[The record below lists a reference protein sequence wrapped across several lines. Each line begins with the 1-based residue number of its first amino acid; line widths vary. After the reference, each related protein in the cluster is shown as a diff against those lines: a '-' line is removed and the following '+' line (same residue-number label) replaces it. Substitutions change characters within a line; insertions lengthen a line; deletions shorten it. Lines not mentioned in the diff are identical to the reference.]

1 MKEIEMTIMKLNAS
15 VFDELYTPPE
25 VTKALIKHL
34 PSSFKTVWCP
44 CDTSDSN
51 IVKELK
57 GSGYKVIASHIKDG
71 KDFLEWEPSENYD
84 CIITNPPYSSKN
96 VFIERCVELKKP
108 WALLLPL
115 DSLCGSKRF
124 SLTASAGCITIA
136 HRIDFTGKGANWFY
150 NVWLCQW
157 PEISD
162 KWLKEP

>member
-1 MKEIEMTIMKLNAS
+1 MKLNSS

-44 CDTSDSN
+44 CDTADSN
-51 IVKELK
+51 IVKELE
-57 GSGYKVIASHIKDG
+57 GSGYKVIASHVKDG
-71 KDFLEWEPSENYD
+71 KDFLEWEPSEDYD
-84 CIITNPPYSSKN
+84 CIITNPPYSIKN
-96 VFIERCVELKKP
+96 KVLKRCVELKKP

-115 DSLCGSKRF
+115 DSLCGSQRF
-124 SLTASAGCITIA
+124 SLTASSGCITIA
-136 HRIDFTGKGANWFY
+136 HRIAFTKDHNWFY